1 MNALSQTTSVS
12 GSPLHT
18 SSEPTAITFPSVVA
32 PPAQALL
39 TRMFRD
45 PYLLEAPE
53 KTELIAQLREAVE
66 LAPQMS
72 ELHVLLGM
80 ALCVNFEAQ
89 EALEE
94 LRESVRLDPDSFIA
108 HLKLGELLMRLRITT
123 QAAEETRK
131 AAHLAGSPLQTDLA
145 RRQAASIRAME
156 QAGIQRGGYGKLLSM
171 FSIPFTGVRRL
182 LVRPRR
188 AALIAD

>member
-1 MNALSQTTSVS
+1 MNSLSQTTSVAGDTLPS
-12 GSPLHT
+12 

-32 PPAQALL
+32 PPAHALL
-39 TRMFRD
+39 VRMFRD

-53 KTELIAQLREAVE
+53 KTELIAQLRKAVE

-94 LRESVRLDPDSFIA
+94 LRDSVRLAPDSFIA
-108 HLKLGELLMRLRITT
+108 RLKLGELLMRLRITT
-123 QAAEETRK
+123 RAAEETR
-131 AAHLAGSPLQTDLA
+131 AAAQLASTPLQSDLA
-145 RRQAASIRAME
+145 RRQAAAIRAME
-156 QAGIQRGGYGKLLSM
+156 QAGIQRGGYGKLLSL
-171 FSIPFTGVRRL
+171 FSLPFTGVRRL
-182 LVRPRR
+182 LDRPRR
-188 AALIAD
+188 TALIAD

>member
-1 MNALSQTTSVS
+1 MNSFSPTTSDAVDTL
-12 GSPLHT
+12 P
-18 SSEPTAITFPSVVA
+18 SSSQPTAITFPSVVA

-39 TRMFRD
+39 VRMFRD
-45 PYLLEAPE
+45 PYLLEATE
-53 KTELIAQLREAVE
+53 KTDLIAQLREAVK

-72 ELHVLLGM
+72 EMHVLLGM

-94 LRESVRLDPDSFIA
+94 LRESVRLDADSFIA

-123 QAAEETRK
+123 QAAEETRV
-131 AAHLAGSPLQTDLA
+131 AAQLALSPLQTDLA
-145 RRQAASIRAME
+145 RRQAAAIRAME
-156 QAGIQRGGYGKLLSM
+156 QAGIQRGGYGKLLSL
-171 FSIPFTGVRRL
+171 FSLPFTGVRRL
-182 LVRPRR
+182 LDRPRR